1 MRPTHDALA
10 PMLTAPLLAAAL
22 SLGACAEDAPP
33 AAPPDTPR
41 DIRLRV
47 EGGTASA
54 LVPTASGIIV
64 GTTPATGL
72 GRGAILRV
80 AEDRR
85 VEQLQE
91 TPGPVRA
98 LDVDTSGAAVSFA
111 WSEEAGGLY
120 AADAGAA
127 PPVALRP
134 VTVNVLSF
142 ARTGG
147 AFSYAT
153 PTGVG
158 RTDTDA
164 DQELGPGDRALASD
178 GTTTFVL
185 TMKVGAPTAP
195 TRPWELSALVPG
207 AAPRSLAA
215 GEGAAGSGAM
225 ARALTT
231 DATNVYAAVA
241 GVGLV
246 SVPKAGGPPV
256 TLAPRTSASLPVAEG
271 RYVYFADNGGPDA
284 VVLRVSTAGGA
295 VEPVVRARGALV
307 TALAVDGGFVYWAGV
322 DGGVYR
328 TPKP

>member
-1 MRPTHDALA
+1 MKTHHTALVA
-10 PMLTAPLLAAAL
+10 IVAWAI
-22 SLGACAEDAPP
+22 SLVACAEDAPP
-33 AAPPDTPR
+33 APPPETPR
-41 DIRLRV
+41 DVRMKV
-47 EGGTASA
+47 DGGTASA
-54 LVPTASGIIV
+54 LVPTASGIII

-72 GRGAILRV
+72 GRGAIWRV

-85 VEQLQE
+85 VDQLRE
-91 TPGPVRA
+91 TSGPVRA

-120 AADAGAA
+120 AADSGPA
-127 PPVALRP
+127 PPTALRP
-134 VTVNVLSF
+134 VSVNVLSF

-185 TMKVGAPTAP
+185 TMKLASPQAP

-207 AAPRSLAA
+207 AGPKSLAT
-215 GEGAAGSGAM
+215 GEGAQGSGAM
-225 ARALTT
+225 ARSLTT

-241 GVGLV
+241 GVGIV
-246 SVPKAGGPPV
+246 SVPKSGGAAT
-256 TLAPRTSASLPVAEG
+256 TLAPRPSASLPVAEG
-271 RYVYFADNGGPDA
+271 RYVYFADNADGDA
-284 VVLRVSTAGGA
+284 ALLRVASGGGA
-295 VEPVVRARGALV
+295 VEPVVRARGAIV
-307 TALAVDGGFVYWAGV
+307 TALAVDGGFVYWAGI

-328 TPKP
+328 AAKP